1 MNIFDFPADQ
11 IGRLNDADLRELVAR
26 LCEAEREL
34 QEGFR
39 TEVLWGGAQTAP
51 DGGLDIVVRAVTSFS
66 PTPVLP
72 RRIAGIQVKRGSM
85 GPAEI
90 TREMR
95 PNGTIRPAIAEL
107 AENSGAYLIVSA
119 GDDCSLDMVRRREA
133 AMRTASEELSAAAS
147 LHVAFVDRTMLARWL
162 STHPS
167 PALWARER
175 IGLPIL
181 TGWCPHGRWS
191 STPATASDDLI

>member
-1 MNIFDFPADQ
+1 MSIFDFPADQ

-34 QEGFR
+34 QGGSR

-51 DGGLDIVVRAVTSFS
+51 DGGLDVVVQALTSFS

-72 RRIAGIQVKRGSM
+72 RRITGIQVKRASM

-95 PNGTIRPAIAEL
+95 PNGTI
-107 AENSGAYLIVSA
+107 
-119 GDDCSLDMVRRREA
+119 
-133 AMRTASEELSAAAS
+133 
-147 LHVAFVDRTMLARWL
+147 
-162 STHPS
+162 
-167 PALWARER
+167 
-175 IGLPIL
+175 
-181 TGWCPHGRWS
+181 
-191 STPATASDDLI
+191 